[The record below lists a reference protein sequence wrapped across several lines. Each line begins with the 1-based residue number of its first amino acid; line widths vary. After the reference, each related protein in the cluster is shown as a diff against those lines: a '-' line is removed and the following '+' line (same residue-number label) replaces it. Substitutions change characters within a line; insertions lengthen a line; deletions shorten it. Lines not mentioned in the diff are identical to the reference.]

1 MREYTYKRQTAKDIK
16 LSEENEKAVQ
26 EFLKIMA
33 YDIRR
38 TVKELKN
45 AGYTDEQIKQ
55 GFDLATSKLF
65 YGDQSYRTG
74 GIIASSFVPEIKVV
88 DGVPVCVNGNTEESV
103 INMDELKN
111 AFGL

>member
-1 MREYTYKRQTAKDIK
+1 MNEYNYKRQTSKDIK

-33 YDIRR
+33 DDIRR

-45 AGYTDEQIKQ
+45 AGYTDEQINRV
-55 GFDLATSKLF
+55 FYLATSQLF
-65 YGDQSYRTG
+65 YGVQSYRTG
-74 GIIASSFVPEIKVV
+74 GIISGSFVPEIKVV
-88 DGVPVCVNGNTEESV
+88 DGVPVCVNGNTEEIV
-103 INMDELKN
+103 INTDELKN